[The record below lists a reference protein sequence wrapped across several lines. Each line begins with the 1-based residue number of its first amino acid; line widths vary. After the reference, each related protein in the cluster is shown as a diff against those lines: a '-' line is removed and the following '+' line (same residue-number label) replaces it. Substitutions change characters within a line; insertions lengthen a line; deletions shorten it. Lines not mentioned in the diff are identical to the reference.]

1 MKTYDLVDL
10 SLKIATSFHSQT
22 ENGPSTSVS
31 KPEIPPAV
39 VKLAARPPPA
49 LAGACDLTD
58 IKTLLREWVTTITG
72 TQMCYDGVSC
82 GAVVVVD
89 DFYGFPKVHLYLFIF
104 CLFFRTHGRGH
115 LAGGEIL
122 H

>member
-1 MKTYDLVDL
+1 MKTCDLVDL

-22 ENGPSTSVS
+22 ETGPSTSVS

-39 VKLAARPPPA
+39 VKLAVRPPPA

-82 GAVVVVD
+82 GAVV
-89 DFYGFPKVHLYLFIF
+89 DFYGFPKVHLYLFF
-104 CLFFRTHGRGH
+104 VYFFRTHGGGH